1 MADLRV
7 ENLSKTFG
15 RVRAVNDL
23 HLHAQTGELLAIVGP
38 SGCGKTTLL
47 RLIAGLEKPD
57 AGTISIDGTIV
68 NRKPPHKRNL
78 ALTFQDHSLYPH
90 MTVRRNMAFPLRM
103 RGVSRSEVRKCVDE
117 AASLLGLTDLL
128 DRKPGQ
134 LSGGESQRAALG
146 RAIVLQ
152 RGLWLLDEPLAHLD
166 ANLRMRLRSEIKSL
180 QHRLGVTVVFVTH
193 DQEEAMALGDRVAV
207 MAGGCV
213 LQIGPAIEVYHRPT
227 NRFVAGFLGRPAMN
241 FFQGRLAKHGRDVVF
256 HHGVD
261 VHLTVDAGHA
271 EAIMPWLERD
281 VVMGIRPENVRAV
294 PIGRPCRDQAI
305 GAKVTS
311 AAMFGG
317 YGHVVGRLPEGGA
330 ITAMMFAHEDA
341 ETRPDQ
347 AALFEV
353 HSPAMQFFEPGDFG
367 VRIG

>member
-57 AGTISIDGTIV
+57 AGTISIDGTVV

-166 ANLRMRLRSEIKSL
+166 ANLRMRLRNEIKSL

-207 MAGGCV
+207 GLNLYRCFC
-213 LQIGPAIEVYHRPT
+213 R
-227 NRFVAGFLGRPAMN
+227 NS
-241 FFQGRLAKHGRDVVF
+241 
-256 HHGVD
+256 
-261 VHLTVDAGHA
+261 VHSFSS
-271 EAIMPWLERD
+271 
-281 VVMGIRPENVRAV
+281 
-294 PIGRPCRDQAI
+294 
-305 GAKVTS
+305 AKV
-311 AAMFGG
+311 
-317 YGHVVGRLPEGGA
+317 
-330 ITAMMFAHEDA
+330 I
-341 ETRPDQ
+341 
-347 AALFEV
+347 
-353 HSPAMQFFEPGDFG
+353 
-367 VRIG
+367 